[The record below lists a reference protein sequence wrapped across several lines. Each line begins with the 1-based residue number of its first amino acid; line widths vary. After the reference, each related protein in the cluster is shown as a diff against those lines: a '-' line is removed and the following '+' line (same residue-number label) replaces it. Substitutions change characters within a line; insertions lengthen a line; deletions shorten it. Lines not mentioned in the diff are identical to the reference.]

1 MYLDSCFLLLHL
13 RQALQEK
20 LLVFSLRRSVT
31 NRQFYWSISSAA
43 AAGHASILRDRHASS
58 KAIDLGMLRLQMRV
72 LLNPAQC
79 NASQRVLKH
88 KLNNAI
94 AITMP
99 QSTYVCLGEITI
111 YNHFNVYSFTNIS
124 ILTINNSSCV
134 KGRPN
139 IPLMTRHLA
148 NPSDLSKMMRIRACL
163 RQCSTPERVSSSTSD
178 KSFCSLLATSRC
190 RNCLHARPYSLGIG
204 WNSNSRSSC

>member
-1 MYLDSCFLLLHL
+1 MLLHL

-58 KAIDLGMLRLQMRV
+58 KAKDLGMLRLQMRV
-72 LLNPAQC
+72 LLNPASDQC
-79 NASQRVLKH
+79 YASYRVLKH
-88 KLNNAI
+88 KCNNS
-94 AITMP
+94 ITVRAFLVK
-99 QSTYVCLGEITI
+99 SEFKI
-111 YNHFNVYSFTNIS
+111 IS
-124 ILTINNSSCV
+124 NFSISKFFIRTINNSSCV

-139 IPLMTRHLA
+139 MPLMTRHLA